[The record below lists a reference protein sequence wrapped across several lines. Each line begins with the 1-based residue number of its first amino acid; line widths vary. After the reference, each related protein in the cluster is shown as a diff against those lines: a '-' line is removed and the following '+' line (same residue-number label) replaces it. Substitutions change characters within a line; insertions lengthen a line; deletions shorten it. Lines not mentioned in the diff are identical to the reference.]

1 MRRIATGM
9 VSGRGPVNGVRRAR
23 GVPFACALTQ
33 SGFFN
38 FFDFSC
44 LCFFPFAALAT
55 RLLLRRFLLSSAM
68 VAAMAC
74 WSAADD
80 MASGGSGRAAE
91 GDRLQCT
98 GQVETVRV

>member
-1 MRRIATGM
+1 ML
-9 VSGRGPVNGVRRAR
+9 RAR
-23 GVPFACALTQ
+23 GAQFECALTQ

-44 LCFFPFAALAT
+44 LCFFPLAALAT

-80 MASGGSGRAAE
+80 IEGGGDGRSD
-91 GDRLQCT
+91 GGNRLQCT
-98 GQVETVRV
+98 GQVETVLDVNEKGM